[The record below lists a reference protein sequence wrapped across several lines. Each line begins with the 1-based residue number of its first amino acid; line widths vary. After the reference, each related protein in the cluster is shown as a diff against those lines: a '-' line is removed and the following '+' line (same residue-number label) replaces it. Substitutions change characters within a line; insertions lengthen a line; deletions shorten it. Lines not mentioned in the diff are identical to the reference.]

1 MAAAGPA
8 TASSW
13 GRDALAE
20 PVPRPSAAPAAPTPP
35 REGLTYTNEDFA
47 AKRTR
52 VPRKGR
58 RVKRIVRRVELWSV
72 LKLALTFFV
81 CMYVVGLVS
90 IAVLWGF
97 ANSAGLVDNFESFA
111 NDVGWENW
119 QFNGEQMFQQAALIG
134 AVLVVTATLMTVL
147 ATALLNVIS
156 EVTGGIR
163 IVVIEE
169 DVTPPE
175 AAPVESG
182 PVAPIERP
190 KARRG

>member
-1 MAAAGPA
+1 
-8 TASSW
+8 
-13 GRDALAE
+13 
-20 PVPRPSAAPAAPTPP
+20 VPRPAASPPPTP
-35 REGLTYTNEDFA
+35 RDGLTYTNEDFA
-47 AKRTR
+47 APPSRA
-52 VPRKGR
+52 PRKGR

-72 LKLALTFFV
+72 LKLALSFFM
-81 CMYVVGLVS
+81 CMYVVGLAS
-90 IAVLWGF
+90 LAVLWAF

-156 EVTGGIR
+156 ELTGGIR

-169 DVTPPE
+169 DVTPAEP
-175 AAPVESG
+175 APVESAS
-182 PVAPIERP
+182 VAPIERP

>member
-20 PVPRPSAAPAAPTPP
+20 PAPRPAASPPPSPP
-35 REGLTYTNEDFA
+35 RDGLTYTNEDFA
-47 AKRTR
+47 PQRARL
-52 VPRKGR
+52 PRKGR

-72 LKLALTFFV
+72 LKLALSFFL

-90 IAVLWGF
+90 IAVLWAF

-156 EVTGGIR
+156 ELTGGIR

-175 AAPVESG
+175 PAVVEPG
-182 PVAPIERP
+182 PVAPIEGP